1 MQMSIGQVLGIP
13 TAGDRRRAAE
23 RAGLRRGM
31 KRGLEKGM
39 EKGLEKG
46 LQKGVEKRNTEVALD
61 MLADNKPIEEIVG
74 YSHLSK
80 EKVLELRESQA
91 SYVSK

>member
-1 MQMSIGQVLGIP
+1 MSIGQVLGIK

-23 RAGLRRGM
+23 RAGLRRGL
-31 KRGLEKGM
+31 KRGRAEGLEKGM
-39 EKGLEKG
+39 E
-46 LQKGVEKRNTEVALD
+46 KGVEKRNTEVALD
-61 MLADNKPIEEIVG
+61 MLADNKPIEEIVR

>member
-1 MQMSIGQVLGIP
+1 MQMSIGQVLGIK

-23 RAGLRRGM
+23 RAGLRRGLI
-31 KRGLEKGM
+31 RGRAEGLEKGM
-39 EKGLEKG
+39 E
-46 LQKGVEKRNTEVALD
+46 KGVEKRNTEVALD
-61 MLADNKPIEEIVG
+61 MLADNKPIEEIVR

>member
-1 MQMSIGQVLGIP
+1 MQMSIGQVLGIK

-31 KRGLEKGM
+31 KKGLQKGM

-46 LQKGVEKRNTEVALD
+46 LAEGAEQERRKNETAKAARDKKIADYLRSIGVSAEGILTAL
-61 MLADNKPIEEIVG
+61 AIK
-74 YSHLSK
+74 
-80 EKVLELRESQA
+80 
-91 SYVSK
+91 

>member
-1 MQMSIGQVLGIP
+1 MQMSIGQVLGIK

-23 RAGLRRGM
+23 RAGLRRGL
-31 KRGLEKGM
+31 KRGRAEGLEKGM
-39 EKGLEKG
+39 E
-46 LQKGVEKRNTEVALD
+46 KGVEKRNTEVALD
-61 MLADNKPIEEIVG
+61 MLADNKPIEEIVR

>member
-1 MQMSIGQVLGIP
+1 MQMSIGQVLGIK

-23 RAGLRRGM
+23 RAGLRRGL
-31 KRGLEKGM
+31 KRGRAEGLEKGM
-39 EKGLEKG
+39 E
-46 LQKGVEKRNTEVALD
+46 KGVEKRNTEVALD
-61 MLADNKPIEEIVG
+61 MLADNKPIEEIVR

-91 SYVSK
+91 LYMSQK